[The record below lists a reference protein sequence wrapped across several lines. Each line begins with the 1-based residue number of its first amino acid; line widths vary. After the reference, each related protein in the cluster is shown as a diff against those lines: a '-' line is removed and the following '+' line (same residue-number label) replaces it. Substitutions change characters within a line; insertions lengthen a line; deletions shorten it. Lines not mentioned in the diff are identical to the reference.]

1 VTKTSVVSSFPLFKS
16 LLFYS
21 SQLSA
26 KKTALKARHWWL
38 MPVILPTQEAE
49 ISRIAVQSQP
59 RQISSRA
66 PILKIPITKR
76 ACGVAQVKALSSS
89 PSTAKKKKNCIEYLS

>member
-49 ISRIAVQSQP
+49 ISRIEVQNQL
-59 RQISSRA
+59 RQIVCE
-66 PILKIPITKR
+66 T
-76 ACGVAQVKALSSS
+76 LSQK
-89 PSTAKKKKNCIEYLS
+89 THHKKGLVEWFKV